1 MSVTFIKENF
11 TAIATIDRPEAMN
24 AINFEV
30 MDRLESILSDIE
42 HDDELRLFILTG
54 KDNRFISGG
63 DLKEFHSIDDAEG
76 ARKMSSRM
84 LAILERI
91 EQLKCWTLA
100 AVNGHTYGG
109 GWETMLSF
117 DFRIAA
123 ASARFG
129 FTQGKFYLPPGWG
142 GLTRLSDIVGK
153 NVADYWLASQKVIDS
168 ERALQTGLIQ
178 DVFPDDEYE
187 EKLKSLIKK
196 LTLNDRTFIEYLKKN
211 QHPNISD
218 ELEPFTQFWESSEHI
233 SRVAEFLNRKKL

>member
-1 MSVTFIKENF
+1 MPVSLVKEKF
-11 TAIATIDRPEAMN
+11 TATATIDRPEAMN

-30 MDRLESILSDIE
+30 MDRLESILDE
-42 HDDELRLFILTG
+42 VEQDDELRLFILTG

-84 LAILERI
+84 LTILERI

-100 AVNGHTYGG
+100 AVNGHAYGG

-117 DFRIAA
+117 DFRIAK

-129 FTQGKFYLPPGWG
+129 FTQGMFYLPPGWG
-142 GLTRLSDIVGK
+142 GLTRLSEVVGK
-153 NVADYWLASQKVIDS
+153 STVDYWLATQKVINS
-168 ERALQTGLIQ
+168 EEALRTGLIQ
-178 DVFPDDEYE
+178 DIFTDDEYD
-187 EKLKSLIKK
+187 EKLSVLARK

-211 QHPNISD
+211 QHRNITD
-218 ELEPFTQFWESSEHI
+218 ELEPFTQFWESEEHL
-233 SRVAEFLNRKKL
+233 SRVTDFLKRKQ

>member
-1 MSVTFIKENF
+1 MPVSLVKEKF
-11 TAIATIDRPEAMN
+11 TATATIDRPEAMN

-30 MDRLESILSDIE
+30 MDRLESILDE
-42 HDDELRLFILTG
+42 VEQDDELRLFILTG

-84 LAILERI
+84 LTILERI

-100 AVNGHTYGG
+100 AVNGHAYGG

-117 DFRIAA
+117 DFRIAK

-129 FTQGKFYLPPGWG
+129 FTQGMFYLPPGWG
-142 GLTRLSDIVGK
+142 GLTRLSEIVGK
-153 NVADYWLASQKVIDS
+153 STADYWLASQKVINS
-168 ERALQTGLIQ
+168 EEALRTGLIQ
-178 DVFPDDEYE
+178 DIFTEKEYD
-187 EKLKSLIKK
+187 EKLSVLARK

-211 QHPNISD
+211 QHRNITD
-218 ELEPFTQFWESSEHI
+218 ELEPFTQFWESEEHL
-233 SRVAEFLNRKKL
+233 SRVTDFLKRKQ

>member
-1 MSVTFIKENF
+1 MPVSLVKEKF
-11 TAIATIDRPEAMN
+11 TATATIDRPEAMN

-30 MDRLESILSDIE
+30 MDRLESILDE
-42 HDDELRLFILTG
+42 VEQDDKLRLFILTG

-84 LAILERI
+84 LTILERI

-100 AVNGHTYGG
+100 AVNGHAYGG

-117 DFRIAA
+117 DFRIAK

-129 FTQGKFYLPPGWG
+129 FTQGMFYLPPGWG
-142 GLTRLSDIVGK
+142 GLTRLSEIVGK
-153 NVADYWLASQKVIDS
+153 STADYWLASQKVINS
-168 ERALQTGLIQ
+168 EEALRTGLIQ
-178 DVFPDDEYE
+178 DIFTDDEYD
-187 EKLKSLIKK
+187 EKLSVLARK

-211 QHPNISD
+211 QHRNITD
-218 ELEPFTQFWESSEHI
+218 ELEPFTQFWESEEHL
-233 SRVAEFLNRKKL
+233 SRVTDFLKRKQ

>member
-1 MSVTFIKENF
+1 MPVTFIKENF

-30 MDRLESILSDIE
+30 MDRLESILSDVE
-42 HDDELRLFILTG
+42 RDNELRLFILTG

-84 LAILERI
+84 LTILERI
-91 EQLKCWTLA
+91 EKLKCWTLA
-100 AVNGHTYGG
+100 AVNGHAYGG

-123 ASARFG
+123 SSARFG

-142 GLTRLSDIVGK
+142 GLTRLSEVVGK

-187 EKLKSLIKK
+187 EKLNSLIKK
-196 LTLNDRTFIEYLKKN
+196 LTLNDRTFIEYIKKN
-211 QHPNISD
+211 QHRNITD

-233 SRVAEFLNRKKL
+233 SRVAKFLNRK

>member
-1 MSVTFIKENF
+1 MPVSLVKEKF
-11 TAIATIDRPEAMN
+11 TATATIDRPEAMN

-30 MDRLESILSDIE
+30 MDRLESILDE
-42 HDDELRLFILTG
+42 VEQDDKLRLFILTG

-84 LAILERI
+84 LTILERI

-100 AVNGHTYGG
+100 AVNGHAYGG

-117 DFRIAA
+117 DFRIAK

-129 FTQGKFYLPPGWG
+129 FTQGMFYLPPGWG
-142 GLTRLSDIVGK
+142 GLTRLSEIVGK
-153 NVADYWLASQKVIDS
+153 STADYWLATQKVINS
-168 ERALQTGLIQ
+168 EEALRTGLIQ
-178 DVFPDDEYE
+178 DIFTDDEYD
-187 EKLKSLIKK
+187 EKLSVLARK

-211 QHPNISD
+211 QHRNITD
-218 ELEPFTQFWESSEHI
+218 ELEPFTQFWESEEHL
-233 SRVAEFLNRKKL
+233 SRVTDFLKRKQ

>member
-1 MSVTFIKENF
+1 MPVSLVKEKF
-11 TAIATIDRPEAMN
+11 TATATIDRPEAMN

-30 MDRLESILSDIE
+30 MDRLESILDE
-42 HDDELRLFILTG
+42 VEQDDELRLFILTG

-84 LAILERI
+84 LTILERI

-100 AVNGHTYGG
+100 AVNGHAYGG

-117 DFRIAA
+117 DFRIAK

-129 FTQGKFYLPPGWG
+129 FTQGMFYLPPGWG
-142 GLTRLSDIVGK
+142 GLTRLSEIVGK
-153 NVADYWLASQKVIDS
+153 STADYWLATQKVINS
-168 ERALQTGLIQ
+168 EEALRTGLIQ
-178 DVFPDDEYE
+178 DIFTDDEYD
-187 EKLKSLIKK
+187 EKLSVLARK

-211 QHPNISD
+211 QHRNITD
-218 ELEPFTQFWESSEHI
+218 ELEPFTQFWESEEHL
-233 SRVAEFLNRKKL
+233 SRVTDFLKRKQ

>member
-1 MSVTFIKENF
+1 MPVSLVKEKF
-11 TAIATIDRPEAMN
+11 TATATIDRPEAMN

-30 MDRLESILSDIE
+30 MDRLESILDE
-42 HDDELRLFILTG
+42 VEQDDELRLFILTG

-84 LAILERI
+84 LTILERI

-100 AVNGHTYGG
+100 AVNGHAYGG

-117 DFRIAA
+117 DFRIAK

-129 FTQGKFYLPPGWG
+129 FTQGMFYLPPGWG
-142 GLTRLSDIVGK
+142 GLTRLSEIVGK
-153 NVADYWLASQKVIDS
+153 STADYWLASQKVINS
-168 ERALQTGLIQ
+168 EEALRTGLIQ
-178 DVFPDDEYE
+178 DIFTDDEYD
-187 EKLKSLIKK
+187 EKLSVLARK

-211 QHPNISD
+211 QHRNITD
-218 ELEPFTQFWESSEHI
+218 ELEPFTQFWESEEHL
-233 SRVAEFLNRKKL
+233 SRVTDFLKRKQ